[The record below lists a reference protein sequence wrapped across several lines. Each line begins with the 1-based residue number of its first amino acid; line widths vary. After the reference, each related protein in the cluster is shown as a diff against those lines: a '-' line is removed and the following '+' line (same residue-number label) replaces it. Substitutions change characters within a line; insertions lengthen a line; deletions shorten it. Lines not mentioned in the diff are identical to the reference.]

1 MKELRL
7 CTWCYKIF
15 TSNKALKAHLRW
27 AHLEENKKS
36 LINNAIYAYR
46 SENPKIF
53 SWEIRDKLLR
63 DRVCCE
69 DDVPFTTSIQ
79 YIGRHFNKQYTE
91 GLVKETIA
99 SKVEVPILGTNNNS
113 CL

>member
-15 TSNKALKAHLRW
+15 ASNRALKAHIRW

-53 SWEIRDKLLR
+53 SWEIRDKLLS

-91 GLVKETIA
+91 GLVKETIT